1 MLNVQQVDCV
11 SKLDPRCN
19 PLQEMCLQDWN
30 DYLLQVKD
38 IRQRKDS
45 TDDDQLENKNN
56 PVNELTY
63 SKITI

>member
-1 MLNVQQVDCV
+1 MQQVDCV

-45 TDDDQLENKNN
+45 TDDDQSENNN
-56 PVNELTY
+56 MLL
-63 SKITI
+63 